1 MEHTLFFGNGI
12 NRLSENHVTWND
24 LLDRIKGIN
33 NFKNG
38 QLPNTMVYER
48 IFLEKQIVDSTER

>member
-1 MEHTLFFGNGI
+1 MKINGTYSFFGNGI

-48 IFLEKQIVDSTER
+48 IFWKNR